1 MSARS
6 MLARVR
12 RLETGNTS
20 PILKVI
26 GSIES
31 FEESISVEVAAG
43 RMCPIDGPHIVKC
56 VRKWIS
62 GGVYVAG
69 SAGNARG

>member
-12 RLETGNTS
+12 RLETGNKS

-26 GSIES
+26 GTVEA
-31 FEESISVEVAAG
+31 FEEHTIALVASG
-43 RMCPIDGPHIVKC
+43 HVCPLDGPFLVKC
-56 VRKWIS
+56 VRKWVS

>member
-1 MSARS
+1 MSARA

-12 RLETGNTS
+12 RLEAGKTS
-20 PILKVI
+20 HVLKVI
-26 GSIES
+26 GSIEA
-31 FEESISVEVAAG
+31 FEEHTTALIASGQV
-43 RMCPIDGPHIVKC
+43 CPIDGPFLIKC
-56 VRKWIS
+56 VRKWVS